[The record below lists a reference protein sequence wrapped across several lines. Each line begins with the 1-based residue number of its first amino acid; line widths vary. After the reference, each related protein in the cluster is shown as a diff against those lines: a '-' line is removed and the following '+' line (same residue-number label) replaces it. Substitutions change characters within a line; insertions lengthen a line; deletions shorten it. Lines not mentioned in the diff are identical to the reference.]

1 MFSDV
6 ICLTETWLKTDS
18 IVDQL
23 NISGYQLHV
32 NSAGEG
38 KGIVL
43 YYKLDTVSPFIN
55 LTKSK
60 YQLSKLRS
68 SEIDIIAVYKSQGAE
83 DLELAEDLENI
94 MDHQKVTII
103 CGDFNL
109 CYLEQKNNI
118 IFNKL
123 HSFGFVQLVT
133 EATHIKGGTIDQ
145 VYVNLTLK
153 DNVIV
158 IKTRV
163 SFSDHDQL
171 RVIVKDL

>member
-1 MFSDV
+1 MS
-6 ICLTETWLKTDS
+6 
-18 IVDQL
+18 
-23 NISGYQLHV
+23 
-32 NSAGEG
+32 
-38 KGIVL
+38 
-43 YYKLDTVSPFIN
+43 KLDTVSPFIN
-55 LTKSK
+55 ITKSK

-68 SEIDIIAVYKSQGAE
+68 SEIDIIAVYRSQGAE

-145 VYVNLTLK
+145 VWSNYDPRRLQV
-153 DNVIV
+153 D
-158 IKTRV
+158 V
-163 SFSDHDQL
+163 SLYSPYYLCNDHDAICTTL
-171 RVIVKDL
+171 RKPIS